1 MTIGFQEIVA
11 LAIVVVI
18 VGAVVF
24 RRLRARRRSKQT
36 GEASVK
42 VDEISRRR

>member
-1 MTIGFQEIVA
+1 MTIGFQEVVA

-24 RRLRARRRSKQT
+24 RRLRARRRNNRT